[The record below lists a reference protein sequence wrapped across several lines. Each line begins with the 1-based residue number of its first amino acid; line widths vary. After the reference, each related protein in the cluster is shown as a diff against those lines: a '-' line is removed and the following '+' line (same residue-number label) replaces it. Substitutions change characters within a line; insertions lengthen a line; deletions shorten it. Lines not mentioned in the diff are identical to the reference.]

1 MGVKQRASFV
11 HSGEA
16 LEQAV
21 LYEVYVDLGAEGGA
35 ERDDEC
41 GEALYRLVVQKQ
53 VDRAGHRDA
62 EGDVGEDGAHHC
74 FREVA
79 FEGAAFELLP
89 VRSLFFGHA
98 QNPVGG
104 ATQHAIVCF
113 KIFETWQRTLMELG
127 LLDDVTACA
136 PAG

>member
-62 EGDVGEDGAHHC
+62 GEDAAHHC

-127 LLDDVTACA
+127 LLDE
-136 PAG
+136 